1 MLHVQFVFLLIR
13 SISLEAISL
22 SSPFSITRFNFFLF
36 TRSVIYI
43 YIYMLPLSYTFDEKN
58 GVSFTYLVFKKY
70 AFFLYVA
77 FHKLNRYGQKVRLF
91 KNI

>member
-1 MLHVQFVFLLIR
+1 
-13 SISLEAISL
+13 
-22 SSPFSITRFNFFLF
+22 
-36 TRSVIYI
+36 
-43 YIYMLPLSYTFDEKN
+43 MLPLSYTFDEKN
-58 GVSFTYLVFKKY
+58 GVSSTYLVFKKY